1 MIQCD
6 VVGDVASNE
15 ATASQNFLLF
25 KKCIHMNILKYFKN
39 MITTILFLY
48 FMIENFFK
56 KVLFINLLRTMQR
69 KFKIYFL

>member
-15 ATASQNFLLF
+15 ATASQNFFLF
-25 KKCIHMNILKYFKN
+25 KKCIYMNILKYFKN
-39 MITTILFLY
+39 MNTTILFLY

-56 KVLFINLLRTMQR
+56 KVLFMNLLRTMQR